1 MIPQSASRRFRGG
14 CLTVLVAIAIGL
26 LWCPAAHAQCYRSH
40 GYSYGSSYYT
50 PSYSYPYTY
59 TDKSLHVT
67 YHIAMPPPSV
77 VGSTSYINTPPG
89 GLSQFDVGEAIKL
102 RTNAGQ
108 RYAELGQQIIQSSE
122 TIATQN
128 NAIVAGELELRKLEA
143 IERLL
148 APAPNVQGSSSY
160 YQKKTTVNGVA
171 VPEPMAAAT
180 GPVNLQATVT
190 AKCTECHGGAK
201 RERGLD
207 LRDLTALDAPT
218 VEKIVL
224 RILSDDPTARMPPI
238 GHPALTAQEKIAFIA
253 GAIGNG
259 EQPEQAKGVKAPQ
272 NGNGGDKPPQ
282 KPPMPAPA
290 QPAKPE

>member
-1 MIPQSASRRFRGG
+1 MKAMLCFLLCCVPQVVNG
-14 CLTVLVAIAIGL
+14 
-26 LWCPAAHAQCYRSH
+26 QCYRSH
-40 GYSYGSSYYT
+40 GYNYSYT
-50 PSYSYPYTY
+50 PYVAPVASNYYDNRLVVSYTIYPP
-59 TDKSLHVT
+59 
-67 YHIAMPPPSV
+67 APSV
-77 VGSTSYINTPPG
+77 VGNTVYQNTPPG

-122 TIATQN
+122 TIASQN
-128 NAIVAGELELRKLEA
+128 NQIVAGELELRKLEA

-148 APAPNVQGSSSY
+148 APAPNLQGSSSY

-171 VPEPMAAAT
+171 VPEPMAAAA
-180 GPVNLQATVT
+180 GPVNLQATVA

-224 RILSDDPTARMPPI
+224 RILSDDPTTRMPPI

-259 EQPEQAKGVKAPQ
+259 EQPEQGKGVKAPQ
-272 NGNGGDKPPQ
+272 NGNGGEKPPP
-282 KPPMPAPA
+282 KPPMPAPV
-290 QPAKPE
+290 QPAFQSTPPKPEGDNR